1 MNLLPAVLVTGI
13 ACAQSWVPQ
22 TSGVTASLR
31 GVSAV
36 NARVVWASGTAGTY
50 LRTTDGGVTW
60 KAAQVPG
67 AEALDFRGIRAID
80 GRTVYLLSSGSA
92 DKARIYKTTDG
103 GSHWALQF
111 TNPDPQGFF
120 DAIAFWDAAHGIVLG
135 DPVDSHPVESHPVES
150 PPVDSHKIQSQFA
163 ILTTADGGLHWQ
175 RQHSPPAL
183 PHEGA
188 FAASNTC
195 LFLLGTRQAWFA
207 TGGPGSARVFH
218 SRDRGLTWTVAAT
231 PIRSDGASAGIFSL
245 AFSDSRHGIA
255 VGGDYAKDREDR
267 QNIAVTEDGG
277 LTWTAPAGPGP
288 KGFRSAVAYL
298 PHARM
303 WLVTGTSGS
312 DASTDNGKTWKL
324 FDSSPYNAVSFVP
337 SGNGWAVGPRG
348 RIAAFREVTN

>member
-1 MNLLPAVLVTGI
+1 MNLLPAAFLSGI
-13 ACAQSWVPQ
+13 ACAQACLPQTWVPQ
-22 TSGVTASLR
+22 ASGASASLR

-36 NARVVWASGTAGTY
+36 NVRIVWASGTAGTY

-67 AEALDFRGIRAID
+67 AEALDFRGLRAID

-92 DKARIYKTTDG
+92 DQARIYKTTDG

-111 TNPDPQGFF
+111 TNPDPKGFF

-135 DPVDSHPVESHPVES
+135 DPVEG
-150 PPVDSHKIQSQFA
+150 QFA
-163 ILTTADGGLHWQ
+163 ILTTEDGGRHWQ
-175 RQHSPPAL
+175 RQHTPPAL
-183 PHEGA
+183 PNEGA

-195 LFLLGTRQAWFA
+195 LFVLGTREAWFG

-218 SRDRGLTWTVAAT
+218 SRDGGLTWTVAAT
-231 PIRSDGASAGIFSL
+231 PIRSDGSSAGIFSL

-277 LTWTAPAGPGP
+277 LTWTAPAGPVP

-303 WLVTGTSGS
+303 WLATGTSGS
-312 DASTDNGKTWKL
+312 DVSTDNGKTWRL
-324 FDSSPYNAVSFVP
+324 FDSGAYNALSFAS

-348 RIAAFREVTN
+348 RIAAFQGAAN

>member
-1 MNLLPAVLVTGI
+1 MNLLPAAFLASI
-13 ACAQSWVPQ
+13 ACAQSWAPQ

-31 GVSAV
+31 GLSAV
-36 NARVVWASGTAGTY
+36 NAQVVWASGTAGTY

-67 AEALDFRGIRAID
+67 AEALDFRGIRAMD

-111 TNPDPQGFF
+111 TNPETKGFF
-120 DAIAFWDAAHGIVLG
+120 DAIAFWDATHGIVLG
-135 DPVDSHPVESHPVES
+135 DPVYSDTG
-150 PPVDSHKIQSQFA
+150 DSQFA
-163 ILTTADGGLHWQ
+163 ILTTADGGLHWR
-175 RQHSPPAL
+175 RQHTPHAL
-183 PHEGA
+183 PNEGA

-195 LFLLGTRQAWFA
+195 LFVRGTSEAWFA

-218 SRDRGLTWTVAAT
+218 SRDRGLTWTAATT
-231 PIRSDGASAGIFSL
+231 PIRNDGASAGIFSL

-267 QNIAVTEDGG
+267 RNIAVTEDGG
-277 LTWTAPAGPGP
+277 LTWTAPASPGP

-298 PHARM
+298 PHAKM
-303 WLVTGTSGS
+303 WLATGTSGS
-312 DASTDNGKTWKL
+312 DVSTDNGKTWKL
-324 FDSSPYNAVSFVP
+324 FDSGAYNAVSFASAGAV
-337 SGNGWAVGPRG
+337 GWAVGPRG
-348 RIAAFREVTN
+348 RIAAFREATN